1 MKRILLLFPCLLVF
15 QLAHAQKSLLSLNEQ
30 NKYIYYQVVDLP
42 GAGAD
47 SLSKKA
53 AAFAADNKLK
63 EKLTA
68 DTTLVIHD
76 KFLTHST
83 LSFSKHENGEIT
95 CTFTIQCKDSKYRFW
110 FTEFVFTPYER
121 DRYGAFVPVSG
132 KEISLDNASAS
143 LDKKELSGYLDQ
155 AGAYCQQLGAKLK
168 EYMSQNHSVKKT
180 AAPAVKKIVT
190 DKW

>member
-1 MKRILLLFPCLLVF
+1 MKRILILFSCILTF
-15 QLAHAQKSLLSLNEQ
+15 QIVSAQKSLLSLNEQ

-47 SLSKKA
+47 SLTKKA
-53 AAFAADNKLK
+53 AAFVAENKLK
-63 EKLTA
+63 GKLSA

-76 KFLTHST
+76 KFQTHSS

-95 CTFTIQCKDSKYRFW
+95 YTFTIQCKDSKYRFW
-110 FTEFVFTPYER
+110 FTDFTFIPYER

-132 KEISLDNASAS
+132 KEISLDNASS
-143 LDKKELSGYLDQ
+143 KLEKKELNGYLDQ
-155 AGAYCQQLGAKLK
+155 TGAYCQQMGLKLK
-168 EYMSQNHSVKKT
+168 DYMLQNHTAKKT
-180 AAPAVKKIVT
+180 AAPVVKKVVT